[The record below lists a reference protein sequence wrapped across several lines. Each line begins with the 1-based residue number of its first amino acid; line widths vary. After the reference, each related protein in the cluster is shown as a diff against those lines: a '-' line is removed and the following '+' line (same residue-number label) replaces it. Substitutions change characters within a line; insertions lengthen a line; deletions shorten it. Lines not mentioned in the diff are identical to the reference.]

1 MDDLFVKPLPTSLL
15 NRYKGWK
22 ATQFEENKV
31 WYKRLADEGQKPR
44 AMIISCCDSRVHA
57 TSIFGADMGEF
68 FIHRNIANLVPPF
81 KVDMEYHGTSAAVE
95 YAIKNLKIP
104 HLIVLGHSNCGGIKG
119 GYEQSQ
125 KNDKNNSPVLTFEGK
140 KYDVNNLSNDTKEI
154 IKGLQIAETQLKMYE
169 DTLKLL
175 SIGRNSLAEQLRVKL
190 KNYE

>member
-68 FIHRNIANLVPPF
+68 FIHRNIDIWM
-81 KVDMEYHGTSAAVE
+81 K
-95 YAIKNLKIP
+95 
-104 HLIVLGHSNCGGIKG
+104 
-119 GYEQSQ
+119 
-125 KNDKNNSPVLTFEGK
+125 
-140 KYDVNNLSNDTKEI
+140 
-154 IKGLQIAETQLKMYE
+154 
-169 DTLKLL
+169 
-175 SIGRNSLAEQLRVKL
+175 
-190 KNYE
+190 